1 MTKSKKLGTRNDIRR
16 KAEDRLKSEPEIPD
30 TTQAGETSKLIHELR
45 VHQVELEMQNE
56 ELRATQAD
64 LEESRARYA
73 DLYDFAPVGYLT
85 FDEKGSILE
94 ANLAAAGQLGIE
106 RLYLINKL
114 FRLWLVQSDRE
125 SFHAHLSDVFKT
137 HQRQTC
143 RARVMTKSGELFHAR
158 LESIFWKGPING
170 AAQCRT
176 TLIDI
181 TLAKQAEDAIQRSR
195 DELAKA
201 NELLRLEVA
210 ERKRAEQE
218 LAVSLAKVERSN
230 SELQE
235 FAFIASHDMQEPL
248 RKISSFGA
256 RISDKYAE
264 ALDDEGRDYLD
275 RMIKAAKRMSDM
287 IKGLLDYSR
296 VGTRREPPRVVDLTH
311 LVREV
316 ESDLE
321 VFIEKT
327 GAHIEVGDLPTI
339 EADPNQMRQLFLNI
353 MQNALKFRGEEKPI
367 IKVYAEPGN
376 NEGLETISGGKAH
389 RIFVEDKG
397 IGFDEKNLDRIFT
410 LFQRLHGRSAYD
422 GTGMGLAICR
432 KIVER
437 HHGNITAR
445 SIPGHGATF
454 IITLPE
460 TQPTEE

>member
-1 MTKSKKLGTRNDIRR
+1 MSKSMKPGTRNDIR
-16 KAEDRLKSEPEIPD
+16 KQAENRLKSEPEIPGM
-30 TTQAGETSKLIHELR
+30 TPAEEFSSLIHELR

-56 ELRATQAD
+56 ELRGTQAE

-73 DLYDFAPVGYLT
+73 DLYDFAPVGYLA

-106 RLYLINKL
+106 RRYLINRF
-114 FRLWLVQSDRE
+114 FRLCLVPSDRE
-125 SFHAHLSDVFKT
+125 SFHAHLHDVFKT
-137 HQRQTC
+137 RQRQTC
-143 RARVMTKSGELFHAR
+143 EVRVVAKSGEPFHAR
-158 LESIFWKGPING
+158 LESIFMEG
-170 AAQCRT
+170 ARGAGQCRT
-176 TLIDI
+176 TVIDI
-181 TLAKQAEDAIQRSR
+181 TLAKQAEDAMQKSR

-201 NELLRLEVA
+201 NELLRLEVV
-210 ERKRAEQE
+210 ERKRAEKE
-218 LAVSLAKVERSN
+218 LEVSLAKVERSN
-230 SELQE
+230 RELQE

-248 RKISSFGA
+248 RKILAFGA
-256 RISDKYAE
+256 RISAKYAE

-275 RMIKAAKRMSDM
+275 RMMNAAKRMSDM
-287 IKGLLDYSR
+287 IRGLLDYSR
-296 VGTRREPPRVVDLTH
+296 VGTRREPLRAVDLTR

-321 VFIEKT
+321 VLIENA
-327 GAHIEVGDLPTI
+327 GARIEVGGLPTL
-339 EADPNQMRQLFLNI
+339 EADPNQMRQLFQNI
-353 MQNALKFRGEEKPI
+353 LQNALKFRGEEKPI
-367 IKVYAEPGN
+367 IKIYAGPGDDD
-376 NEGLETISGGKAH
+376 GLEPTAGGKAH

-397 IGFDEKNLDRIFT
+397 IGFDEKHLDRIFT

-445 SIPGHGATF
+445 STPGHGATF

-460 TQPTEE
+460 KQTAEE